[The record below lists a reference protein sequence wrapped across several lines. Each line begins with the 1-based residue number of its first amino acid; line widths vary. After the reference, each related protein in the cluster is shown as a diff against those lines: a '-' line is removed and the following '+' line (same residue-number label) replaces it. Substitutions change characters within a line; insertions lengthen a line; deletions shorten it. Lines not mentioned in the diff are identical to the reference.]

1 MIDLLIK
8 NGYIITLENGIKK
21 GKNIDLGIK
30 KNTDIGIKDG
40 KIFYIG
46 EFSGKAKKI
55 IDAGGNVVLPGFID
69 PHTHSLYAGNRVNEF
84 EMKIKGKS
92 YMEIRKEGGGIM
104 STVRKTREANKNEMK
119 EDLRKRL
126 NEMLKWGTTSVE
138 IKSGYGLDKQNEIK
152 MLEVINDL
160 KDEFN
165 VYPTFLGAHDFPPE
179 KSREDYINEILEM
192 IPEISKRRLAEF
204 VDVFCEDTVYTKEE
218 TRRILSKGKE
228 YKLIPKIHADEIRS
242 SGGSEIA
249 GELGCISADHLL
261 HPSDK
266 GLKMMQKAG
275 TVGVLLPFTSYYLR
289 ENPAPIDKIRNNEI
303 PIAIG
308 TDFNPGSSP
317 LKYLTVAGSFATTYL
332 GLTPEEVLAG
342 ITINAAYAINAQDKK
357 GSIEI
362 GKDADIVITKYKDFR
377 EIFYW
382 FGENPVKKIIKGG
395 EEIE

>member
-8 NGYIITLENGIKK
+8 NGYIITLKGGVKK
-21 GKNIDLGIK
+21 GKNFDLGIIK
-30 KNTDIGIKDG
+30 KGDIGIKNG
-40 KIFYIG
+40 KISYVG
-46 EFSGKAKKI
+46 EYDGDAKKI
-55 IDAGGNVVLPGFID
+55 IDAEGNVVIPGFID
-69 PHTHSLYAGNRVNEF
+69 PHTHTLFAGNRVNEF
-84 EMKIKGKS
+84 DMKIRGKS

-104 STVRKTREANKNEMK
+104 STVRKTREAKKDELITLLKN
-119 EDLRKRL
+119 RL
-126 NEMLKWGTTSVE
+126 KDMLKWGVTSVE
-138 IKSGYGLDKQNEIK
+138 IKSGYGLDRKNELK
-152 MLEVINDL
+152 MLEVINDM
-160 KDEFN
+160 KKEFN
-165 VYPTFLGAHDFPPE
+165 VYPTFIGAHDFPPE
-179 KSREDYINEILEM
+179 KEREDYINEILEM
-192 IPEISKRRLAEF
+192 IPEISERKLAEF
-204 VDVFCEDTVYTKEE
+204 IDVFCEETVFTKEE
-218 TRRILSKGKE
+218 SRKILSKGKE
-228 YKLIPKIHADEIRS
+228 YKLIPKIHADEIKS

-249 GELGCISADHLL
+249 GEIGCISADHLL

-275 TVGVLLPFTSYYLR
+275 TIAVLLPFTSFYLR
-289 ENPAPIDKIRNNEI
+289 ENPAPVDKIKENEI

-317 LKYLTVAGSFATTYL
+317 LKYLPVAGSFATTYL
-332 GLTPEEVLAG
+332 RLTPEEVLAG

-362 GKDADIVITKYKDFR
+362 GKDADIIITKYKDFR